1 MRHDRIGI
9 RVVGVVVLEYI
20 MHNLK
25 TANKIDEKHPHN
37 GIAAEL
43 VKRQN
48 PGARINS
55 GSLHRL

>member
-25 TANKIDEKHPHN
+25 TANKIDEKHPNN
-37 GIAAEL
+37 GIAAKL
-43 VKRQN
+43 V
-48 PGARINS
+48 
-55 GSLHRL
+55 